1 MKLIII
7 GASLAG
13 VSLAANVKG
22 YDVTLISK
30 EKVLPYYRMRLGE
43 VLMGKSIDSLALHP
57 LSWYQERN
65 IDLKLGEEVVR
76 IDRES
81 KTILLSDSSKL
92 SYDVLVLA
100 TGSNANTLNYPTKEL
115 EVLTLRNSED
125 VEKIASKLK
134 EGKQSISVLGGGLLG
149 LELAATFATLSH
161 EVTVFE
167 SSTYLLPRQLDKDSA
182 LFLEALLLEK
192 GIKVVKEAKIVDT
205 IKVAV
210 VLENGTVVPT
220 TLFCASIGV
229 KPEISLAKECKLEC
243 NKGIII
249 NSSFL
254 TSDENIYAIGDVVE
268 YKGQG
273 FGLAMYAIEMAQNLA
288 RVLQGESLEYVPSTP
303 SSILKVAGISLVS
316 LGSKQGESFKVQNKE
331 SFEEYFIEDKVLKGA
346 ILINANSKLAKV
358 RQTLN
363 KEVKAEE
370 LI

>member
-1 MKLIII
+1 M
-7 GASLAG
+7 
-13 VSLAANVKG
+13 
-22 YDVTLISK
+22 
-30 EKVLPYYRMRLGE
+30 
-43 VLMGKSIDSLALHP
+43 
-57 LSWYQERN
+57 
-65 IDLKLGEEVVR
+65 
-76 IDRES
+76 
-81 KTILLSDSSKL
+81 
-92 SYDVLVLA
+92 
-100 TGSNANTLNYPTKEL
+100 
-115 EVLTLRNSED
+115 
-125 VEKIASKLK
+125 
-134 EGKQSISVLGGGLLG
+134 
-149 LELAATFATLSH
+149 AATFATLSH

-205 IKVAV
+205 TKGAV
-210 VLENGTVVPT
+210 VLENGTVVTT